1 MTRLNNYDLA
11 KSYIRQAEERIKHA
25 KEALSEGS
33 YPYTVR
39 QCQEAVELL
48 LKAALRYVGVEPP
61 KLHDVGPLL
70 RKERNRFPAWFQ
82 EKVDEFAYYSRVLRS
97 EGERTMYGDEET
109 GTPPEELYSKFD
121 AENATKMCDT
131 VHEFVKKLIVK

>member
-1 MTRLNNYDLA
+1 MTCLNNEDLA
-11 KSYIRQAEERIKHA
+11 KSYVRQAGERIKHA
-25 KEALSEGS
+25 KEALNEGN

-70 RKERNRFPAWFQ
+70 RKERNKFPAWFQ
-82 EKVDEFAYYSRVLRS
+82 EKIDEFAYYSRVLRS
-97 EGERTMYGDEET
+97 EREPAMYGDEET
-109 GTPPEELYSKFD
+109 GTLPEELYSNFD
-121 AENATKMCDT
+121 AVNATKMCDT
-131 VHEFVKKLIVK
+131 IHEFVKKLIVQ

>member
-1 MTRLNNYDLA
+1 LNNEDLA
-11 KSYIRQAEERIKHA
+11 KSCVRQAGERIKP
-25 KEALSEGS
+25 KEALNEGN

-70 RKERNRFPAWFQ
+70 RKERNKFPAA
-82 EKVDEFAYYSRVLRS
+82 VMGL
-97 EGERTMYGDEET
+97 
-109 GTPPEELYSKFD
+109 
-121 AENATKMCDT
+121 
-131 VHEFVKKLIVK
+131 

>member
-1 MTRLNNYDLA
+1 VTRLNNYDLA

-70 RKERNRFPAWFQ
+70 RKERDRFPAWFQ
-82 EKVDEFAYYSRVLRS
+82 ERIDEFAYYSRVLRS
-97 EGERTMYGDEET
+97 ERRTSDVRGRRNR
-109 GTPPEELYSKFD
+109 
-121 AENATKMCDT
+121 NAAGR
-131 VHEFVKKLIVK
+131 IVFEIRCRKRNEDVRYCS